1 MDITTLYKLTYG
13 LYVVGAF
20 IDGKAVGCT
29 INTCFQVTSTTPRV
43 AVCLNKN
50 NYTLEAIRQNCRFS
64 LSIIAEDTDPMI
76 IGKFGFFSSRDTDKY
91 EPFGMEV
98 ISMTPCVK
106 GKFCGRLILEA
117 EQFVECDTHIIVVA
131 RVVDTVA
138 GSGVPMTYAY
148 YHDVIKG
155 KAPKT
160 APTYRAE

>member
-1 MDITTLYKLTYG
+1 
-13 LYVVGAF
+13 
-20 IDGKAVGCT
+20 
-29 INTCFQVTSTTPRV
+29 
-43 AVCLNKN
+43 
-50 NYTLEAIRQNCRFS
+50 
-64 LSIIAEDTDPMI
+64 MI

-155 KAPKT
+155 KAPKA